1 MKHRIKLGT
10 KVAML
15 FLFLFNIGLIQAQD
29 PGWEVNPANFAF
41 NGEVTA
47 QVIIGTVAVESGT
60 LAAFYGEECR
70 GVIDATFFPPTG
82 ENVFTVMCFSNDA
95 SGETL
100 TFKYY
105 DPDADQVYDITET
118 IEFVSDMVEGS
129 AMVPLLYNAYIA
141 STDATLSD
149 LQVDGT
155 TVSGFSADIFSY
167 DVELAYATTIVPTVT
182 AATTDAN
189 ASLVVTDATA
199 LPGTTEVVVT
209 AGDGV
214 TNLTYSVNFTLAAN
228 TDATLSDLLVD
239 GTTVSGFSADI
250 FSYSVEL
257 PNGTIIVPAVTATT
271 TDANASMVVIDAIA
285 LPGTTDVVVTAD
297 DGVTSLTYSVNF
309 TLEAAGPTVAA
320 PMPTQEA
327 VDVVSIYS
335 DTYTDL
341 EGTNFNP
348 SWGQTTV
355 VTNEDIDGNEM
366 MKYANFNYQ
375 GTELSGSQD
384 LSLME
389 FMHVDIWTADA
400 TVIKVSPISGTG
412 EFLVSLEPLN
422 QGSWNTYDIPV
433 TDFTGVSMDDIYQ
446 LKFDGQDGVNPSN
459 IYVDNI
465 YFYKSPTPPGSDAT
479 LSDLQ
484 VDGSTVSEFS
494 ANILSYTVELPNG
507 TAIVPA
513 VTATTTDVNASFVV
527 TDATVLPGTTD
538 VVVTAEDGAT
548 ILTYSVNFTLAAAVP
563 TVAAPMPTQDAA
575 DVVSIFSDTYT
586 DLEGTD
592 FNPGWG
598 QTTVVTFEDID
609 GNEMMKYANFNYQG
623 TELAGSQDLSSMEF
637 MHVDIWTDD
646 ATVIK
651 VTPISGT
658 GEWLVSLEPINLE
671 GWNSY
676 DIPVTD
682 FEGVSMDDIY
692 QLKFDGQD
700 GVNPSNIYV
709 DNIYFYKSPTVVLD
723 PPTDFMV
730 TEDGYGTWVAPT
742 GDAIGYNLYLDGI
755 MSGTTTDLFYQY
767 LDLTAG
773 QTYMGGVSALYGE
786 GESVIVDYEFTVP
799 VVVVLD
805 PPTDFMV
812 TEDGYGTWVAPNNP
826 EWTVNPA
833 NFAYN
838 GEVTVQ
844 VLIETVAVESG
855 TLAAFYGEECRG
867 VIDATQFPVTGE
879 YIFTVMCFSNDAS
892 GETLTFMY
900 YDPVENQVYNITE
913 DVDFVADMIQGTPDA
928 PLMFNAIAGTTL
940 DPIGYNLYLD
950 GIMSGTTT
958 DLFYQYLDLTAGQTY
973 MGGVSALYGEG
984 ESVIVDYEFTV
995 AAVVLDPPTDFMVTE
1010 DGYGTWVAP
1019 TGDAIGYNLY
1029 LDGLVVDNT
1038 EDLFYQYADLTAGE
1052 TYMGGVSALY
1062 AEGESVIVDYEF
1074 TVQDGGCEGFDALTV
1089 GGYVAEQLGGMW
1101 TTWSGTP
1108 GSAEDA
1114 IVSDM
1119 YSVSPSNSILVEGT
1133 TDLVLMFAEEN
1144 LTTGSYTF
1152 RNDIFIPTG
1161 TTGYWNLQKDVVIG
1175 EEWGFQVM
1183 YEDDMT
1189 MIVDAGAAAAAVL
1202 PYSYDTWYHNE
1213 VIVDL
1218 DNDWCEFFVDGNL
1231 IIGYQWTLGTFGDP
1245 GANTLGSSNFYANPG
1260 ALGTPPGAHF
1270 DDVCFSSGGSITLVP
1285 PTDFMVTEEGYGTW
1299 VAPAGDPIVYN
1310 LYLDEVM
1317 VGTTT
1322 DLFYQYLDITAGQ
1335 TYMGGVAAVYE
1346 GGESIIVEYEFSVP
1360 AVDPPTDFMVTEEGY
1375 GTWVAPTG
1383 DAIGYNLY
1391 LDGLVVDNTED
1402 LFYQYADLTAGETYM
1417 GGVSALY
1424 AEGESVIVDY
1434 EFTVQDGGCEGFDAL
1449 TVGGYV
1455 AEQLGGM
1462 WTTWSGTPGSAE
1474 DAIVSDMYSVSPSN
1488 SILVEG
1494 TTDLV
1499 LMFAE
1504 ENLTTGSYT
1513 FRNDIFIPTG
1523 TTGYWNL
1530 QKDVVIGEEWGFQVM
1545 YEDDMTMIV
1554 DAGAAAAAVL
1564 PYSYDTWYHNEVIVD
1579 LDNDWC
1585 EFFVDG
1591 NLIIGYQWT
1600 LGTFGD
1606 PGANT
1611 LGSSNF
1617 YANPGALGTPPGAH
1631 FDDVCFSSG
1640 GSITLVPPTD
1650 FMVTEEGYGTWVA
1663 PAGDPIVYNLYLDEV
1678 MVGTTTDLFYQYL
1691 DITAGQTYMGGVA
1704 AVYEGGESIIVE
1716 YEFSVPAVDPPTDF
1730 MVTEEGYGTWVA
1742 PAGDPI
1748 VYNLYLDEV
1757 MVGTTSDLFYQ
1768 YADLTAGETYMGGV
1782 SAVYDEGESDIVEY
1796 EFTVPDGGSCENF
1809 DALIVGG
1816 YVAEQLGG
1824 MWTTWSGTPGTAE
1837 DAIVSDLYSVSP
1849 ANSILVEG
1857 TTDLVLMFADENL
1870 TTGSHTFTNDI
1881 FIPTGTT
1888 GYWNLQK
1895 DLIIG
1900 VEWGFQ
1906 IMYED
1911 DMTMIVDAGAAAAA
1925 VIPYTYDTWYHNEVV
1940 VDLDNDWCDFY
1951 IDGELIIG
1959 YQWTLGTF
1967 GTPGA
1972 NTLGSCNFFAN
1983 PGAGGT
1989 PPGAHFDDVC
1999 FSGDEPVTYDPP
2011 TDLFV
2016 DNSGYATWLSP
2027 GSFNPEWIGYSTG
2040 EITNSIGTDAAADF
2054 DVAVRF
2060 TAADLAGFED
2070 GAITKL
2076 NFVPGE
2082 DDAMCTY
2089 TLKVWVGA
2097 GEPTLVYSQE
2107 LPTIVAD
2114 QWNEIVLDTPVPF
2127 DNTEELWFGFN
2138 VNTTGGYPAG
2148 CDDGPQVE
2156 GFGNMMYWQGAWTT
2170 LTGLAPTLTF
2180 NWAVEGYVEVAGVE
2194 AKLAPIAQTTPSVI
2208 ANVGTLSTRSE
2219 KMAPAAILSPE
2230 ASRALMGYNVF
2241 LDGEYVDYTTDLFW
2255 QYEDLVDEHTYT
2267 AGVSAVYDNG
2277 ESVVVDYEFMFG
2289 YVGVSE
2295 ILENTISIF
2304 PNPATDNVNI
2314 QSEFNITDIYVYD
2327 YVGKVIY
2334 TIKDS
2339 NTKNVV
2345 LNTNSYGSGIYIVR
2359 IQTENG
2365 VVSTKRVIITK

>member
-1 MKHRIKLGT
+1 MKHRIILGT

-70 GVIDATFFPPTG
+70 GVIDATQFPPTG
-82 ENVFTVMCFSNDA
+82 EYIFTVMCFSNDA

-105 DPDADQVYDITET
+105 DPVADQVYDITET

-327 VDVVSIYS
+327 VDVVSIFS

-348 SWGQTTV
+348 FWNQSTVQTF
-355 VTNEDIDGNEM
+355 EDIDGNEM

-730 TEDGYGTWVAPT
+730 TEDGYGTWVAP
-742 GDAIGYNLYLDGI
+742 
-755 MSGTTTDLFYQY
+755 
-767 LDLTAG
+767 
-773 QTYMGGVSALYGE
+773 
-786 GESVIVDYEFTVP
+786 
-799 VVVVLD
+799 
-805 PPTDFMV
+805 
-812 TEDGYGTWVAPNNP
+812 NNP

-1010 DGYGTWVAP
+1010 D
-1019 TGDAIGYNLY
+1019 
-1029 LDGLVVDNT
+1029 
-1038 EDLFYQYADLTAGE
+1038 
-1052 TYMGGVSALY
+1052 
-1062 AEGESVIVDYEF
+1062 
-1074 TVQDGGCEGFDALTV
+1074 
-1089 GGYVAEQLGGMW
+1089 
-1101 TTWSGTP
+1101 
-1108 GSAEDA
+1108 
-1114 IVSDM
+1114 
-1119 YSVSPSNSILVEGT
+1119 
-1133 TDLVLMFAEEN
+1133 
-1144 LTTGSYTF
+1144 
-1152 RNDIFIPTG
+1152 
-1161 TTGYWNLQKDVVIG
+1161 
-1175 EEWGFQVM
+1175 
-1183 YEDDMT
+1183 
-1189 MIVDAGAAAAAVL
+1189 
-1202 PYSYDTWYHNE
+1202 
-1213 VIVDL
+1213 
-1218 DNDWCEFFVDGNL
+1218 
-1231 IIGYQWTLGTFGDP
+1231 
-1245 GANTLGSSNFYANPG
+1245 
-1260 ALGTPPGAHF
+1260 
-1270 DDVCFSSGGSITLVP
+1270 
-1285 PTDFMVTEEGYGTW
+1285 
-1299 VAPAGDPIVYN
+1299 
-1310 LYLDEVM
+1310 
-1317 VGTTT
+1317 
-1322 DLFYQYLDITAGQ
+1322 
-1335 TYMGGVAAVYE
+1335 
-1346 GGESIIVEYEFSVP
+1346 
-1360 AVDPPTDFMVTEEGY
+1360 GY